1 MDVSVLIPKMI
12 VFVVLMVIGYL
23 CAKTNFAGREF
34 TKDASKMVIN
44 VFMSATIINSV
55 LVSDA
60 RLSGGELLQVMLV
73 LCMAAISCRLVGLGD
88 KAPLFEL
95 LIAVMNNMF
104 IALPVVETL
113 FGSQAVFYCSLSCI
127 PFNILLYTFG
137 IYRLQGG
144 EGKGSVRLRDI
155 FSVPLLATLAALVIF
170 LLQPP
175 VPPVLKEL
183 ASTMSAATMPLSM
196 IVIGSS
202 LGSVS
207 LLDAFKK
214 GKLYLMCVLRLLL
227 CPLLVWLLAGL
238 ITDDLMLRV
247 TATIIAAAPSGVVV
261 SVLAIQYDRDAVF
274 TSEGVLLSTVFSMYI
289 HHEADNSKFVESAD
303 AIIRRNKEARKS
315 KLHTIRKAR
324 GFTQQ
329 QLSEAAGVALR
340 MVQLYEQKQNDLS
353 KAQAGVVIS
362 LAKALGCE
370 VEDLID

>member
-44 VFMSATIINSV
+44 VFMTATIINSV

-60 RLSGGELLQVMLV
+60 CLSGGELLQVMLV
-73 LCMAAISCRLVGLGD
+73 LCMSVGVCWVLATISCRLVGLGD

-274 TSEGVLLSTVFSMYI
+274 TSEGVLLSTVFSM
-289 HHEADNSKFVESAD
+289 
-303 AIIRRNKEARKS
+303 
-315 KLHTIRKAR
+315 LTIP
-324 GFTQQ
+324 
-329 QLSEAAGVALR
+329 LIVS
-340 MVQLYEQKQNDLS
+340 
-353 KAQAGVVIS
+353 VI
-362 LAKALGCE
+362 L
-370 VEDLID
+370 

>member
-73 LCMAAISCRLVGLGD
+73 LCMSVSVCWVLAAVSCRLVGLGD

-127 PFNILLYTFG
+127 PFNVLLYTFG

-155 FSVPLLATLAALVIF
+155 FSVPLLATLVALAIF
-170 LLQPP
+170 LLRPP
-175 VPPVLKEL
+175 VPPVVKEL

-214 GKLYLMCVLRLLL
+214 GKLYLMCVIRLLL

-238 ITDDLMLRV
+238 LTDDLLLRT
-247 TATIIAAAPSGVVV
+247 TATVIAASPSGIIV
-261 SVLAIQYDRDAVF
+261 SVLTIQYDRDAVF
-274 TSEGVLLSTVFSMYI
+274 TSEGILLSTVFSM
-289 HHEADNSKFVESAD
+289 
-303 AIIRRNKEARKS
+303 
-315 KLHTIRKAR
+315 LTIP
-324 GFTQQ
+324 
-329 QLSEAAGVALR
+329 
-340 MVQLYEQKQNDLS
+340 
-353 KAQAGVVIS
+353 
-362 LAKALGCE
+362 
-370 VEDLID
+370 LIVSFIL

>member
-44 VFMSATIINSV
+44 VFMTATIINSV

-60 RLSGGELLQVMLV
+60 CLSGGELLQVMLV
-73 LCMAAISCRLVGLGD
+73 LCMSVGVCWVLAAISCRLVGLGD

-183 ASTMSAATMPLSM
+183 ASTMSSATMPLSM

-274 TSEGVLLSTVFSMYI
+274 TSEGVLLSTVFSM
-289 HHEADNSKFVESAD
+289 
-303 AIIRRNKEARKS
+303 
-315 KLHTIRKAR
+315 LTIP
-324 GFTQQ
+324 
-329 QLSEAAGVALR
+329 LIVS
-340 MVQLYEQKQNDLS
+340 
-353 KAQAGVVIS
+353 VI
-362 LAKALGCE
+362 L
-370 VEDLID
+370 